1 MESFIMEGDMGTWQR
16 KTIRVVASIIMSDGM
31 VFAAKRDY
39 GELKGY
45 WEFPGG
51 KIEEGE
57 SPKEALK
64 REIEEELGTEIEVG
78 EFFMN
83 EQYDYPSFHL
93 DMDVFFCKVIDG
105 SLVAEKG
112 IHEDCG
118 FIALDGIVEKK
129 WCPADREI
137 ATKLLAKLKQ

>member
-1 MESFIMEGDMGTWQR
+1 MEKR
-16 KTIRVVASIIMSDGM
+16 KTIRVVASIIFSKGR

-57 SPKEALK
+57 SPQEALK

-78 EFFMN
+78 EFFVN

-93 DMDVFFCKVIDG
+93 DMDVFFCKVIKG
-105 SLVAEKG
+105 KLLAEKG
-112 IHEDCG
+112 IHEDSE
-118 FIALDGIVEKK
+118 FIPIASLLEKK

-137 ATKLLAKLKQ
+137 VTKLLAKLKQ